1 MRQGE
6 MIMKKLWIIFIIIAF
21 GFGAFAAEE
30 TATAED
36 VAKTAEEVTEPAA
49 EDSIAEVFEGDSM
62 TEVAENLQGYLAQ
75 NGVDVLLQLLAAAAI
90 FFIGRFVAN
99 LIANLVHKAMAK
111 AKVDPTLN
119 KFVRNLLYT
128 TLLMFVIIA
137 ALNKLGVQTGSFIAI
152 VGAAGLAVGL
162 ALQGSLSNFAAGVL
176 MIIFKPIRLNDFV
189 EVGGATGTVKEIGIF
204 NTIIAGPDN
213 VRIIIPN
220 SQVTGANITNY
231 TVNGTRRVDLV
242 NGTRRVD
249 LVIGVS
255 YEDDI
260 KKAKEV
266 MLAVLKEHPKVL
278 DTPEPFVG
286 VKELADSSVNY
297 AVRPWCK
304 AADYWDVYF
313 DITENVKYALEANGL
328 TIPFPQRDVHMIN
341 APSS

>member
-1 MRQGE
+1 
-6 MIMKKLWIIFIIIAF
+6 MKKIWILFIIIAF

-36 VAKTAEEVTEPAA
+36 IAKTAEEVTEPAA

-75 NGVDVLLQLLAAAAI
+75 NGVDVLLQVLAAAAI
-90 FFIGRFVAN
+90 FFIGRFIAN

-119 KFVRNLLYT
+119 KFVKNLLYT
-128 TLLMFVIIA
+128 ALLMMVIIA

-152 VGAAGLAVGL
+152 IGAAGLAIGL

-176 MIIFKPIRLNDFV
+176 MIIFKPIRLGDFV
-189 EVGGATGTVKEIGIF
+189 EVGGAAGTVKEIGIF
-204 NTIIAGPDN
+204 NTVLAGIDN
-213 VRIIIPN
+213 VRIIVPN
-220 SQVTGANITNY
+220 SQVTGGNITNY
-231 TVNGTRRVDLV
+231 TV

-266 MLAVLKEHPKVL
+266 MLGVLKEHPKVL

-286 VKELADSSVNY
+286 VLELADSSVNY

-313 DITENVKYALEANGL
+313 DITERVKIELEANGL

-341 APSS
+341 TPAS

>member
-1 MRQGE
+1 
-6 MIMKKLWIIFIIIAF
+6 L
-21 GFGAFAAEE
+21 GFGVFAADG
-30 TATAED
+30 TPPVDAAANA
-36 VAKTAEEVTEPAA
+36 VEEVTEPAA
-49 EDSIAEVFEGDSM
+49 EDSIVTALEGDSM

-119 KFVRNLLYT
+119 KFVKNLLYT
-128 TLLMFVIIA
+128 ALLMFVIIA

-189 EVGGATGTVKEIGIF
+189 VVGGATGTVKEIGIF

-213 VRIIIPN
+213 VRIIVPN
-220 SQVTGANITNY
+220 SQVTGSNITNY
-231 TVNGTRRVDLV
+231 TV

-266 MLAVLKEHPKVL
+266 MLTVLKEHPKVL

-297 AVRPWCK
+297 VVRPWCK
-304 AADYWDVYF
+304 AADYLDVYF
-313 DITENVKYALEANGL
+313 DVTENVKYALEENGL

-341 APSS
+341 AMTS

>member
-1 MRQGE
+1 
-6 MIMKKLWIIFIIIAF
+6 MKKLYLLFFIAILSVSV
-21 GFGAFAAEE
+21 FAAETPAPE
-30 TATAED
+30 TAAD
-36 VAKTAEEVTEPAA
+36 SASIQATESNP
-49 EDSIAEVFEGDSM
+49 EDSLTDALEGDSV
-62 TEVAENLQGYLAQ
+62 TEIAANLKVYLAEN
-75 NGVDVLLQLLAAAAI
+75 GVTLLLSILKAAAI
-90 FFIGRFVAN
+90 FFIGRWIATLIVN
-99 LIANLVHKAMAK
+99 LLYNAMKK

-119 KFVRNLLYT
+119 KFVKNLLYT
-128 TLLMFVIIA
+128 GLLAFVIIS
-137 ALNKLGVQTGSFIAI
+137 ALTALGVSTTSAVAI
-152 VGAAGLAVGL
+152 LGAAGLAVGL
-162 ALQGSLSNFAAGVL
+162 ALGGTLSNFAAGVL
-176 MIIFKPIRLNDFV
+176 MIIFKPIRVADFV

-213 VRIIIPN
+213 VRIIVPN
-220 SQVTGANITNY
+220 SNVTGGNVTNY
-231 TVNGTRRVDLV
+231 TA

-297 AVRPWCK
+297 VVRPWCR

-313 DITENVKYALEANGL
+313 AVTEQVKYALEANGL
-328 TIPFPQRDVHMIN
+328 TIPFPQRDVHMIT
-341 APSS
+341 APSAPAK